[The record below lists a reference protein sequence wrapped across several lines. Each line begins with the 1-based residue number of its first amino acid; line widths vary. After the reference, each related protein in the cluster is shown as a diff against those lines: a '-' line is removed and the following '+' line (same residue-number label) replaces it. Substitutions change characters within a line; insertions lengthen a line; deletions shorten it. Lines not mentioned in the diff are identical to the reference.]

1 MNLVEFSVKKYQF
14 TIVVFLALAAIGV
27 SSFLNISRS
36 EDPQITFPG
45 SVIIAIYPGASPTDI
60 EESVVDKLEEKIAA
74 LDNLKT
80 MKTEIEDGLAIIR
93 IEFDANEDS
102 DKKYDEVVREV
113 NVIRPD
119 LPSDLY
125 SLEVKKI
132 SPTDVSIVQVALV
145 SERAPYKEL
154 EHFAD
159 KLKNILESVGG
170 VKESETHGYP
180 KRQLRVSLDIEKLAM
195 LRLPLNQ
202 VLGAIQSNNANIPAG
217 SIDIG
222 SKKFNVKTSGNYK
235 TIEEVRNTIVGGTQ
249 GNIILL
255 KDIANVDWH
264 YEDQNYLA
272 RFNGSRAVFVTASLK
287 KGQNIFTV
295 RENIERELKRFE
307 SSLPPEIAMK
317 MGFDQSENVEHR
329 LGGLNRDFVL
339 AILLVL
345 VTLLPLGLR
354 ASLVVMVS
362 IPLSL
367 LLGVFMLDAFG
378 FNINQLSIVGF
389 VIALG
394 LLVDDSI
401 VVVENTT
408 RFLRMGYKPVQ
419 AAIEATKQINLAV
432 IGATATLI
440 FAFLPLLFL
449 PGGPGQYIRS
459 LPVAVV
465 VTVFAS
471 LIVSL
476 TIVPFLSSRFLK
488 EEKDE
493 HGNLFLKYLNRFIEW
508 SYKRALVWAIA
519 NPSKTLLLA
528 LGLFLVS
535 LSAFPL
541 IGFSLFPKAGIPQ
554 FLITIETPDG
564 TSLSETDKAVRFV
577 EATLTETGE
586 IEWTH
591 SNIGKG
597 NPRIYYNVFPKEEKN
612 NVAEV
617 FAKVRRYEEEKTV
630 KFFDEL
636 RAKFSQYPNARIELK
651 EFENGPPIDAPIAIR
666 LIGENL
672 DSLKSLAARIE
683 KLFEET
689 EGTIYVNN
697 PVKVSK
703 TDLKVN
709 INHEKAGI
717 YGVQIADIERTVRMA
732 IAGLNIGKF
741 RESSGDEY
749 NITVTLPRKNGD
761 DSKQTVEAFDNIY
774 IASMTGA
781 QVPLREIASLTF
793 QSSPTKITHYNEERS
808 VTLTAYTKTGYN
820 TDKVTQEILAKLS
833 AFPFPNGYS
842 FIPAGEIGSRNE
854 SFGGFGSVI
863 LVAIFGMMA
872 TLILEFGS
880 FRSTLIVLS
889 VVPLGVVGGV
899 IALLL
904 TGYTLSFTAVI
915 GFIALMGIEIKTSI
929 LLVDFTNQ
937 LREEKGMSI
946 DDAVQKAGEIRFVP
960 VLLTSATAIGGLI
973 PIALEGS
980 GLYSPLA
987 WVIIGG
993 LISSTLLARLVT
1005 PVMYKLLPP
1014 ELEVSSKNLG
1024 LEPSLKLLAD

>member
-14 TIVVFLALAAIGV
+14 TIVVFLALAAIGI
-27 SSFLNISRS
+27 SSFMSISRS
-36 EDPQITFPG
+36 EDPQITFAG
-45 SVIIAIYPGASPTDI
+45 SVIIAVYPGASPADI
-60 EESVVDKLEEKIAA
+60 EESVVDKIEEKIAA

-80 MKTEIEDGLAIIR
+80 MKTDIEDGLAIIR
-93 IEFDANEDS
+93 VEFDADEDA

-113 NVIRPD
+113 NVVRPE
-119 LPSDLY
+119 LPADLY
-125 SLEVKKI
+125 SLEVNKL
-132 SPTDVSIVQVALV
+132 SPTDVSIVQVALL
-145 SERAPYKEL
+145 SESAPYKEL
-154 EHFAD
+154 EQLAD
-159 KLKNILESVGG
+159 KLKTRLESVGG

-180 KRQLRVSLDIEKLAM
+180 ERRLRIALNIEKLAM

-217 SIDIG
+217 SIDVG

-235 TIEEVRNTIVGGTQ
+235 TLDEVRNTIVGGAQ
-249 GNIILL
+249 GAIVFL
-255 KDIANVDWH
+255 KDVADVDWD
-264 YEDQNYLA
+264 YEDQNYFA
-272 RFNGSRAVFVTASLK
+272 RFNGKRAVFVTASLK
-287 KGQNIFTV
+287 KGQNIFAV
-295 RENIERELKRFE
+295 RESIEKELVAFE
-307 SSLPPEIAMK
+307 KSLPPQIAMQL
-317 MGFDQSENVEHR
+317 GFDQSENVEHR

-345 VTLLPLGLR
+345 VTLLPLGIR

-367 LLGVFMLDAFG
+367 LMGVFMLDAFG

-449 PGGPGQYIRS
+449 PGGPGQFVRS

-493 HGNLFLKYLNRFIEW
+493 HGNAFLQLLNRFIEW
-508 SYKRALVWAIA
+508 SYKRVLIWAIA
-519 NPSKTLLLA
+519 NPSKTLFIA
-528 LGLFLVS
+528 LGLFVLS
-535 LSAFPL
+535 LGAFPF

-554 FLITIETPDG
+554 FLITIETPEG
-564 TSLSETDKAVRFV
+564 TSLSETDKATRFV
-577 EATLTETGE
+577 ERVLDESGE
-586 IEWTH
+586 IEWFH
-591 SNIGKG
+591 SNVGKG

-617 FAKVRRYEEEKTV
+617 FAKVKRYEEAKTV
-630 KFFDEL
+630 QFFDEL
-636 RAKFSQYPNARIELK
+636 RAKFNQYPNARIELK
-651 EFENGPPIDAPIAIR
+651 EFENGPPIDAPIAMR
-666 LIGENL
+666 LVGENL
-672 DSLKSLAARIE
+672 DSLKAIAARVE

-689 EGTIYVNN
+689 DGAIYVNN
-697 PVKVSK
+697 PIKVSK

-709 INHEKAGI
+709 INHEKAGL
-717 YGVQIADIERTVRMA
+717 YGVQIADIERSVRMA

-741 RESSGDEY
+741 RDAKGEEY
-749 NITVTLPRKNGD
+749 NIAVTLPHKNGAT
-761 DSKQTVEAFDNIY
+761 SKQTIDAFDKLY
-774 IASMTGA
+774 VASITGA
-781 QVPLREIASLTF
+781 QIPLRQLASLEF
-793 QSSPTKITHYNEERS
+793 QSSPTKINHYNEARA
-808 VTLTAYTKTGYN
+808 VTLTAYVQTGYN
-820 TDKVTQEILAKLS
+820 TDQVTQDILAKLN
-833 AFPFPNGYS
+833 AFPFPSGYS
-842 FIPAGEIGSRNE
+842 FIPAGEIESRNE

-880 FRSTLIVLS
+880 FRSTLIVFS

-899 IALLL
+899 MALLL
-904 TGYTLSFTAVI
+904 GGYTLSFTAVI

-937 LREEKGMSI
+937 LREEAGMGI
-946 DDAVQKAGEIRFVP
+946 DEAVQKAGEIRFVP

-987 WVIIGG
+987 LVIIGG

-1014 ELEVSSKNLG
+1014 ELETPSANLG
-1024 LEPSLKLLAD
+1024 LEPSVKLAD

>member
-1 MNLVEFSVKKYQF
+1 MNLIEFSVKKYQF
-14 TIVVFLALAAIGV
+14 TIVVFLALVAVGV
-27 SSFLNISRS
+27 SSFMSISRS
-36 EDPQITFPG
+36 EDPQITFAG
-45 SVIIAIYPGASPTDI
+45 SVVIAVYPGASPADI
-60 EESVVDKLEEKIAA
+60 EESVVDKIEKKIGA

-80 MKTEIEDGLAIIR
+80 LKTEIEDGIAVLR
-93 IEFDANEDS
+93 IEFDANEDP
-102 DKKYDEVVREV
+102 DKKFDEVVREINLV
-113 NVIRPD
+113 RPELPAD
-119 LPSDLY
+119 LL
-125 SLEVKKI
+125 SLEVNKI
-132 SPTDVSIVQVALV
+132 SPTDVNIVQVALV
-145 SERAPYKEL
+145 SESASYKIL
-154 EHFAD
+154 EQVAD
-159 KLKNILESVGG
+159 KLKKKFENIDG
-170 VKESETHGYP
+170 VKESDTHGYP
-180 KRQLRVSLDIEKLAM
+180 ERQLRVSLSLEKLAM

-217 SIDIG
+217 SVDIG

-235 TIEEVRNTIVGGTQ
+235 TLDEVQNTIVGGAQ
-249 GNIILL
+249 GSIVFL
-255 KDIANVDWH
+255 KDVADVAWD
-264 YEDQNYLA
+264 YEDQNYHA
-272 RFNGSRAVFVTASLK
+272 RFNGKRAVFVTASLK
-287 KGQNIFTV
+287 KGQNIFAV
-295 RENIERELKRFE
+295 RESLGNALTDFQRTLPDGVAMEL
-307 SSLPPEIAMK
+307 
-317 MGFDQSENVEHR
+317 GFDQAENVAHR

-345 VTLLPLGLR
+345 VTLLPLGIR

-367 LLGVFMLDAFG
+367 LMGVFMLDAFG

-419 AAIEATKQINLAV
+419 AAVEATKQINLAV

-493 HGNLFLKYLNRFIEW
+493 HGNAFLQLLNRFIDW
-508 SYKRALVWAIA
+508 SYKRVLMWSIA
-519 NPSKTLLLA
+519 NPSKTLLIA
-528 LGLFLVS
+528 LGLFVVS
-535 LSAFPL
+535 IGAFPF

-564 TSLSETDKAVRFV
+564 TSLSETDRVVRFV
-577 EATLTETGE
+577 EATLAETGE
-586 IEWTH
+586 IEWYH

-617 FAKVRRYEEEKTV
+617 FAKVKHYEEEKTV
-630 KFFDEL
+630 KFFDDL
-636 RAKFSQYPNARIELK
+636 RATFNTYPNAKIELK

-672 DSLKSLAARIE
+672 DSLKAIAASVE

-703 TDLKVN
+703 TDLKVR
-709 INHEKAGI
+709 IDHEKAGL
-717 YGVQIADIERTVRMA
+717 YGVQIAEIERAVRMA
-732 IAGLNIGKF
+732 IAGLNVGKF
-741 RESSGDEY
+741 RESSGNEY
-749 NITVTLPRKNGD
+749 NITVTLAHGQ
-761 DSKQTVEAFDNIY
+761 KQTLDALDKIY
-774 IASMTGA
+774 VASVTGA
-781 QVPLREIASLTF
+781 QLPLRQLASLEF
-793 QSSPTKITHYNEERS
+793 QSSPTKINHFNEERS

-820 TDKVTQEILAKLS
+820 TDKVTQAILAKLS
-833 AFPFPNGYS
+833 TFPFPSGYS
-842 FIPAGEIGSRNE
+842 FIPAGEIESRNE

-863 LVAIFGMMA
+863 LIAIFGMMA
-872 TLILEFGS
+872 TLILAFGN
-880 FRSTLIVLS
+880 FRSTLIVFS

-904 TGYTLSFTAVI
+904 CGYTLSFTAVI

-937 LREEKGMSI
+937 LREEGMGI
-946 DDAVQKAGEIRFVP
+946 DQAVLKAGEVRFVP

-987 WVIIGG
+987 LVIIGG

-1014 ELEVSSKNLG
+1014 DLETPSTNLG
-1024 LEPSLKLLAD
+1024 LEPSVKLAD

>member
-14 TIVVFLALAAIGV
+14 TIVVFLALVAVGI
-27 SSFLNISRS
+27 SSFITISRS
-36 EDPQITFPG
+36 EDPQITFAG
-45 SVIIAIYPGASPTDI
+45 SVVIAVYPGASPADI
-60 EESVVDKLEEKIAA
+60 EESVVDKLEKKIGA

-80 MKTEIEDGLAIIR
+80 LKTEIEDGIAILR
-93 IEFDANEDS
+93 IEFDADEDP
-102 DKKYDEVVREV
+102 DKKFDEVVREINVVRPELPADLFSLDV
-113 NVIRPD
+113 N
-119 LPSDLY
+119 
-125 SLEVKKI
+125 KI

-145 SERAPYKEL
+145 SESASYTVL
-154 EHFAD
+154 EQVAD
-159 KLKNILESVGG
+159 KLKKKFENIGG
-170 VKESETHGYP
+170 VKESEAHAYP
-180 KRQLRVSLDIEKLAM
+180 ERQLRVSLSLEKLAM

-235 TIEEVRNTIVGGTQ
+235 TIDEVRNTIVGGAQ
-249 GNIILL
+249 GSIIFL
-255 KDIANVDWH
+255 KDVADVQWD
-264 YEDQNYLA
+264 YEDQNYHA
-272 RFNGSRAVFVTASLK
+272 RFNGKRAVFVTASLK
-287 KGQNIFTV
+287 KGQNIFAV
-295 RENIERELKRFE
+295 RQSIGNALTEFQRTLPDGITLEL
-307 SSLPPEIAMK
+307 
-317 MGFDQSENVEHR
+317 GFDQAENVAHR
-329 LGGLNRDFVL
+329 LGGLNRDFVI

-345 VTLLPLGLR
+345 VTLLPLGIR

-367 LLGVFMLDAFG
+367 LMGVFMLDAFG

-488 EEKDE
+488 EETDA
-493 HGNLFLKYLNRFIEW
+493 HGNAFLKLLTRFIEW
-508 SYKRALVWAIA
+508 SYKRVLTWSIA
-519 NPSKTLLLA
+519 NPSKTLLIA
-528 LGLFLVS
+528 LGLFAVS
-535 LSAFPL
+535 IGAFPL

-564 TSLSETDKAVRFV
+564 TSLSETDRAVRFV
-577 EATLTETGE
+577 EATLTETGN
-586 IEWTH
+586 IEWYH

-617 FAKVRRYEEEKTV
+617 FAKVKQYEEEKTV

-636 RAKFSQYPNARIELK
+636 RAKFSAYPNARIELK

-672 DSLKSLAARIE
+672 DSLKAIAARVE

-689 EGTIYVNN
+689 DGTIYVNN

-703 TDLKVN
+703 TDLKVR
-709 INHEKAGI
+709 IDHEKAGL
-717 YGVQIADIERTVRMA
+717 YGVQLADIERTVRMA
-732 IAGLNIGKF
+732 IAGLTVGKF
-741 RESSGDEY
+741 RESSGNEY
-749 NITVTLPRKNGD
+749 NLTVTLPHRQ
-761 DSKQTVEAFDNIY
+761 KQTLDAFDKIY
-774 IASMTGA
+774 VASVTGA
-781 QVPLREIASLTF
+781 QIPLRQLASLEF
-793 QSSPTKITHYNEERS
+793 QSSPTKITHYNEERA

-820 TDKVTQEILAKLS
+820 TDKVTQDILAKLA
-833 AFPFPNGYS
+833 AFPFPSGYS
-842 FIPAGEIGSRNE
+842 FIPAGEIESRNE

-863 LVAIFGMMA
+863 LIATFGMLA
-872 TLILEFGS
+872 TLVLAFGN
-880 FRSTLIVLS
+880 FRSTLIVFS

-899 IALLL
+899 IALLS
-904 TGYTLSFTAVI
+904 TGNTLSFTAVI

-937 LREEKGMSI
+937 LREAGMDI
-946 DDAVQKAGEIRFVP
+946 DNAVLKAGEIRFVP

-1024 LEPSLKLLAD
+1024 LEPTLKLLAD

>member
-27 SSFLNISRS
+27 SSFIGISRS
-36 EDPQITFPG
+36 EDPQITFAG
-45 SVIIAIYPGASPTDI
+45 SVIIAVYPGASPADI

-93 IEFDANEDS
+93 VEFDANEDA

-113 NVIRPD
+113 NVVRPD
-119 LPSDLY
+119 LPADLF

-145 SERAPYKEL
+145 SESAPYKDL
-154 EHFAD
+154 EQLAD
-159 KLKNILESVGG
+159 KLKTRLESVGG

-180 KRQLRVSLDIEKLAM
+180 ERQLRIALNIEKLAM

-235 TIEEVRNTIVGGTQ
+235 TLDDARNTIVGGAQ
-249 GNIILL
+249 GNIIFL
-255 KDIANVDWH
+255 KDVADVQWD
-264 YEDQNYLA
+264 YEDQNYFA
-272 RFNGSRAVFVTASLK
+272 RFNGKRAVFVTASLK
-287 KGQNIFTV
+287 KGQNIFTA
-295 RENIERELKRFE
+295 RKAIEKELSAFE
-307 SSLPPEIAMK
+307 KTLPPAITMQ

-329 LGGLNRDFVL
+329 LGGLNRDFAL

-345 VTLLPLGLR
+345 ITLLPLGLR

-367 LLGVFMLDAFG
+367 LMGVFMLDAFG

-493 HGNLFLKYLNRFIEW
+493 HGNLFLKLLNRFIEW
-508 SYKRALVWAIA
+508 SYKRVLVWAIA
-519 NPSKTLLLA
+519 NPSKTLLIA
-528 LGLFLVS
+528 LGLFVVS
-535 LSAFPL
+535 IGAFPL

-564 TSLSETDKAVRFV
+564 ASLSETDKATRFV
-577 EATLTETGE
+577 EKTLAESGE
-586 IEWTH
+586 IEWFH
-591 SNIGKG
+591 SNVGKG

-617 FAKVRRYEEEKTV
+617 FAKVKHYEETKTV
-630 KFFDEL
+630 RFFDAL
-636 RAKFSQYPNARIELK
+636 RAKFNQYPNARIELK

-666 LIGENL
+666 LVGENL
-672 DSLKSLAARIE
+672 DSLKAIAARVE
-683 KLFEET
+683 KLFLET
-689 EGTIYVNN
+689 EGAIYVNN
-697 PVKVSK
+697 PVRISK

-717 YGVQIADIERTVRMA
+717 YGVQIADLERSVRMA

-741 RESSGDEY
+741 RSDNGDEY
-749 NITVTLPRKNGD
+749 NITVALPRENGAS
-761 DSKQTVEAFDNIY
+761 SKQTLEAFDKLY
-774 IASMTGA
+774 VASVTGA
-781 QVPLREIASLTF
+781 QIPLRQLATLEF
-793 QSSPTKITHYNEERS
+793 QSSPTKINHYNEERA
-808 VTLTAYTKTGYN
+808 VTITAYVKTGYN
-820 TDKVTQEILAKLS
+820 TDKVTQDILAKLN

-842 FIPAGEIGSRNE
+842 FIPAGEIESRQE

-863 LVAIFGMMA
+863 LVALFGMMA

-880 FRSTLIVLS
+880 FRSTLIVFS

-899 IALLL
+899 LALLL

-946 DDAVQKAGEIRFVP
+946 DEAVQKAGEIRFVP

-987 WVIIGG
+987 VVIIGG

-1014 ELEVSSKNLG
+1014 ELETPSTNLG
-1024 LEPSLKLLAD
+1024 LEPPVKLAD